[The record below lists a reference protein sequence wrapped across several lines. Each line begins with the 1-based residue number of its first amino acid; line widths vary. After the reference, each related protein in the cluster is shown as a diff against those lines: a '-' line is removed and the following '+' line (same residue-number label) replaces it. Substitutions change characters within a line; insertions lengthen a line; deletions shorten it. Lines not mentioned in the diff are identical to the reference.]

1 MTLELYLTFVAATTI
16 MILLPGP
23 SILLTVAHAMAF
35 GGRRALLTVA
45 GTSTAIVLQLAVTAL
60 GMTSLLLI
68 LSEWFE
74 VLRWAGVAYLVY
86 LGVQLWRAQP
96 SDESPD
102 GGLGASRGTLFWQG
116 FVVSA
121 TNPKSLFFYA
131 AFFPQFVDPGASPA
145 PQIALLCGSFF
156 VIATVLT
163 AGYALLAERLGG
175 WFRGRRGHLLRNR
188 ITGSLMIGAGL
199 GLALARRG

>member
-1 MTLELYLTFVAATTI
+1 MTLELYLAFVAATTI
-16 MILLPGP
+16 MILMPGP
-23 SILLTVAHAMAF
+23 SVLLTVAHAMTF

-60 GMTSLLLI
+60 GMTSLLLV

-86 LGVQLWRAQP
+86 LGAQLWRAQP
-96 SDESPD
+96 CDELAD
-102 GGLGASRGTLFWQG
+102 GRLGASRGTLFWQG

-131 AFFPQFVDPGASPA
+131 AFFPQFVDPDASPA
-145 PQIALLCGSFF
+145 PQLALLCGSFF
-156 VIATVLT
+156 IIATALT
-163 AGYALLAERLGG
+163 AGYALLAERAGR
-175 WFRGRRGHLLRNR
+175 WFRGRRGHLVRNR
-188 ITGSLMIGAGL
+188 ITGTLMIGAGL
-199 GLALARRG
+199 GLALARRV

>member
-1 MTLELYLTFVAATTI
+1 

-23 SILLTVAHAMAF
+23 SVLLTVAHAMAF

-60 GMTSLLLI
+60 GMTSILLV

-96 SDESPD
+96 SGQLPADAR
-102 GGLGASRGTLFWQG
+102 GASRSALFWQG

-131 AFFPQFVDPGASPA
+131 AFFPQFVDPGAAPA

-188 ITGSLMIGAGL
+188 VTGSLMIGAGL
-199 GLALARRG
+199 GLALARRS